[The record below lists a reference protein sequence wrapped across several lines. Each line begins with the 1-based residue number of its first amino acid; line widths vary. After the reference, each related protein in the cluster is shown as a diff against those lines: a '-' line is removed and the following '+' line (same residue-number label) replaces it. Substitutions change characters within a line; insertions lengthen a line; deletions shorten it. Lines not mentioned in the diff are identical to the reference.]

1 LEPAYQKNIAN
12 DIDIYATKGIIL
24 ELLVNKERCIMQA
37 VIRTGGKQYS
47 VNSGD
52 IIEVE
57 KLIGNLGDEVE
68 FTDVLLVS
76 NDKGE
81 STVGNPLVENAV
93 VKAKILGEKK
103 GKKII
108 VFKFKR
114 RKDYRNKNGH
124 RQKYTSVEIT
134 DIVN

>member
-1 LEPAYQKNIAN
+1 
-12 DIDIYATKGIIL
+12 
-24 ELLVNKERCIMQA
+24 MQA
-37 VIRTGGKQYS
+37 VIKTGGKQYT
-47 VNSGD
+47 VNPGD
-52 IIEVE
+52 IIDVE
-57 KLIGNLGDEVE
+57 LLSGEPGDAIEFDEV
-68 FTDVLLVS
+68 LMVS

-81 STVGNPLVENAV
+81 VQVGSPIVEKAV
-93 VKAKILGEKK
+93 VKAKIVKEKK

-124 RQKYTSVEIT
+124 RQRYTTVEIT

>member
-1 LEPAYQKNIAN
+1 
-12 DIDIYATKGIIL
+12 
-24 ELLVNKERCIMQA
+24 MQA

-57 KLIGNLGDEVE
+57 KLIGNPGDEVE

>member
-1 LEPAYQKNIAN
+1 
-12 DIDIYATKGIIL
+12 
-24 ELLVNKERCIMQA
+24 MQA
-37 VIRTGGKQYS
+37 VIRTGGKQYNVS
-47 VNSGD
+47 TGD

-57 KLIGNLGDEVE
+57 KLPGNPGDEVQLSE
-68 FTDVLLVS
+68 VLMVTPE
-76 NDKGE
+76 KGE
-81 STVGNPLVENAV
+81 PSVGTPLIDKAV

-124 RQKYTSVEIT
+124 RQVYTSLEIT

>member
-1 LEPAYQKNIAN
+1 
-12 DIDIYATKGIIL
+12 
-24 ELLVNKERCIMQA
+24 MQA
-37 VIRTGGKQYS
+37 VIRTGGKQYN
-47 VNSGD
+47 VTTGD

-57 KLIGNLGDEVE
+57 KLPGNPGEEVE
-68 FTDVLLVS
+68 LNEVLMVTP
-76 NDKGE
+76 DKGKAKIG
-81 STVGNPLVENAV
+81 TPLIDKAV

-124 RQKYTSVEIT
+124 RQRYTSLEIT

>member
-1 LEPAYQKNIAN
+1 
-12 DIDIYATKGIIL
+12 
-24 ELLVNKERCIMQA
+24 MHA
-37 VIRTGGKQYS
+37 VIKTGGKQYT
-47 VNSGD
+47 VNPGD
-52 IIEVE
+52 LIDVELLAGEPGDNIEF
-57 KLIGNLGDEVE
+57 NEV
-68 FTDVLLVS
+68 LMVS

-81 STVGNPLVENAV
+81 VQVGSPIVENAV
-93 VKAKILGEKK
+93 VKAKIVQEKK

-124 RQKYTSVEIT
+124 RQRYTTVEIT

>member
-1 LEPAYQKNIAN
+1 
-12 DIDIYATKGIIL
+12 
-24 ELLVNKERCIMQA
+24 MQA